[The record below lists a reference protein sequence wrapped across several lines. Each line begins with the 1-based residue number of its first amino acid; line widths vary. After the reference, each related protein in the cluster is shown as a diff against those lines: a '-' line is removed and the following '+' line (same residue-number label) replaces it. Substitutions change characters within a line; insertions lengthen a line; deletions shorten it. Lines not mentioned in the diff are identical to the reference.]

1 MNGLGWKATAAV
13 AVVFFVVAGASVP
26 VLFGGGDV
34 ALWRWLFPVAW
45 LALGI
50 AQLVRARKKYVA
62 EKQVADGAA
71 DSSIGATDSGSV
83 DHER

>member
-1 MNGLGWKATAAV
+1 MNGLGWKATAGL

-34 ALWRWLFPVAW
+34 ELWRWLFPVAW

-50 AQLVRARKKYVA
+50 AQLVRARRTYVA
-62 EKQVADGAA
+62 EKRAA
-71 DSSIGATDSGSV
+71 GSSIASAGSGSA
-83 DHER
+83 DRDR